1 MGQRKPYNP
10 NTAYGRRKL
19 REEAQRNY
27 ENLPPEQKAEVDA
40 WRWGCLLIVIII
52 VILYA
57 VITGDWKG
65 AGKWMTR

>member
-1 MGQRKPYNP
+1 MAQRKPYNP

-19 REEAQRNY
+19 REEAQKSY
-27 ENLPPEQKAEVDA
+27 ANLPPEQKAEVDT
-40 WRWGCLLIVIII
+40 WIWGCLLIVIII

-57 VITGDWKG
+57 ALTGDWKG